1 MPVICARHASIV
13 APELGAH
20 AIVNAGNPALGM
32 GSGVSGAIRDAC
44 GGHPFQESVRER
56 LEEEF
61 DGPLRAEDCLVT
73 DAGTCSA
80 FRWVLHVA
88 SVDYRRRD
96 PETGGATG
104 PSRVR
109 SCFLAVLREATELA
123 SEENLEGQFVLATP
137 LLGAGHGGLG
147 PVTALEAMIRGL
159 AEHLAEVA
167 PHRREVLRS
176 VVFAVLTAEE
186 ARLVPLAAASHRL
199 RTGPPAGTGD

>member
-1 MPVICARHASIV
+1 MPVIRARHASIV
-13 APELGAH
+13 APELGTH
-20 AIVNAGNPALGM
+20 AIVNAGNPALGL

-44 GGHPFQESVRER
+44 GGEAFQKSVRER
-56 LEEEF
+56 LAEEF
-61 DGPLRAEDCLVT
+61 DEPLGAGDCLVT

-96 PETGGATG
+96 PETGGPTG

-109 SCFLAVLREATELA
+109 TCFLSVLREATRLA

-147 PVTALEAMIRGL
+147 STTALDAMMRGL
-159 AEHLAEVA
+159 AEHLAQAA
-167 PHRREVLRS
+167 PHRRGVLHS

-186 ARLVPLAAASHRL
+186 ERLVPLAAARHRL
-199 RTGPPAGTGD
+199 D